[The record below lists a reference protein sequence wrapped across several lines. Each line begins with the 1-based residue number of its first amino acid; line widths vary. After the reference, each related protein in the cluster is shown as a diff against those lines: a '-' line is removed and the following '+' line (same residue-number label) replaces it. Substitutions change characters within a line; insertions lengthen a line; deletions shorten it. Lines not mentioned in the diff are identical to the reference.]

1 MYCFS
6 GMGTGGED
14 HDDMTQAVLT
24 CQGDFDDPDFP
35 EKCQE
40 LFGKLQKV
48 LDSGKFKLSSSK
60 ILAR

>member
-1 MYCFS
+1 
-6 GMGTGGED
+6 MGTGGED

-35 EKCQE
+35 QKCQE

-48 LDSGKFKLSSSK
+48 LDSGKFKLIAESCIFSTPALFS
-60 ILAR
+60 